1 MDKVKLIVSYDGTD
15 YYGWQRQDDVPSIQE
30 ELEKTCCKLFKQDI
44 NIQGAGRTDAGVHA
58 RGQCATFQVDTM
70 IPMERIPLVLNRILP
85 PDIVV
90 TSAEIVSD
98 DFHARYSAKN
108 KTYKYKIVNADYPIP
123 QMRNYAEFIYIPLN
137 IEDMNKGAQYFVGT
151 HDFSA
156 FCSSKN
162 TKKTTT
168 RTIHYAKI
176 SKDEEIITF
185 EVCGNGFLY
194 NMVRIM
200 VGTLIQVGT
209 GHMEPS
215 KIRDIIL
222 SKDRKKAGNTVPAC
236 GLTLSGVEY

>member
-137 IEDMNKGAQYFVGT
+137 IEDMDKGAQYFVGT

>member
-30 ELEKTCCKLFKQDI
+30 ELEKTCCKLFKQNI

-58 RGQCATFQVDTM
+58 RGQCATFEVDTM

-137 IEDMNKGAQYFVGT
+137 IEDMDKGAQYFVGT

-215 KIRDIIL
+215 KISDIIL